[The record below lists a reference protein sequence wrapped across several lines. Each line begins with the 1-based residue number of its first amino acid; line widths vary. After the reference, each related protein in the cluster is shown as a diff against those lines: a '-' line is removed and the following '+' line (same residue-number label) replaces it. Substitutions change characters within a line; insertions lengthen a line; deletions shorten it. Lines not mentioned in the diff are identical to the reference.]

1 MCPYKLGL
9 WGHTSERFI
18 NYVPVYISM
27 AYTEIKERAGKKYY
41 YRVKTFRKGKGFQ
54 KKRVYLGVD
63 LDKKALSEKES
74 EADRELRLL
83 SSLLSEEEKA
93 FLEDIK
99 KKYHN
104 EPKENFENRYEVF
117 CSQFTYDSDAIE
129 GNTLTLQQ
137 TSMLLFENIV
147 PSAKSMREV
156 NEALNHKKAFDF
168 ILNYKEDITRQ
179 FILDLHS
186 LVVKETLRE
195 DLESQIGKY
204 RTVQVYIRGAKWTPP
219 KPEDVPNEM
228 KTLLAWYTLNEKKLH
243 PLILASYF
251 HAAFEQIHPFVDGN
265 GRVGRLLM
273 NFILHKNGYPMIN
286 IPNKIKQRYYSALE
300 KAHLEGDLRPFIE
313 LLIYVLKNSEV
324 LI

>member
-1 MCPYKLGL
+1 M
-9 WGHTSERFI
+9 
-18 NYVPVYISM
+18 V
-27 AYTEIKERAGKKYY
+27 YTEIKEINGKKYY
-41 YRVKTFRKGKGFQ
+41 YRVKNFRTGKTFK
-54 KKRVYLGVD
+54 KKRIYLGAD
-63 LDKKALSEKES
+63 LDKKALLEKES

-83 SSLLSEEEKA
+83 SSLLSEEEKT
-93 FLEDIK
+93 FLEGIK
-99 KKYHN
+99 EKYHA
-104 EPKENFENRYEVF
+104 EPKENLENRYEVF

-147 PSAKSMREV
+147 PAAKSMREI

-168 ILNYKEDITRQ
+168 ILQYQDDINKQ
-179 FILDLHS
+179 FILDIHS
-186 LVVKETLRE
+186 LIVRDTLRKN
-195 DLESQIGKY
+195 LESQIGKL
-204 RTVQVYIRGAKWTPP
+204 RTLQVYIRGAKWMPP
-219 KPEDVPNEM
+219 KPEDVPNEI
-228 KTLLAWYTLNEKKLH
+228 KTLLAWYSQNKKKLH
-243 PLILASYF
+243 PLIIATYF
-251 HAAFEQIHPFVDGN
+251 HVVFEQIHPFVDGN

-313 LLIYVLKNSEV
+313 LLIYVLKNSQV

>member
-1 MCPYKLGL
+1 M
-9 WGHTSERFI
+9 
-18 NYVPVYISM
+18 V
-27 AYTEIKERAGKKYY
+27 YTEIKEVKGRKYY
-41 YRVKTFRKGKGFQ
+41 YRVVSVRKGRKVE
-54 KKRVYLGVD
+54 KKRVYLGVN
-63 LDKKALSEKES
+63 LDKKALLEKES
-74 EADRELRLL
+74 EADKELRLL
-83 SSLLSEEEKA
+83 SSLLSEEERS
-93 FLEDIK
+93 FLEEVK
-99 KKYHN
+99 KKYYN
-104 EPKENFENRYEVF
+104 EPKENLENRYEAF

-168 ILNYKEDITRQ
+168 ILSYKEDINKQ

-186 LVVKETLRE
+186 FVVKDTLRRE
-195 DLESQIGKY
+195 LESQIGKL

-219 KPEDVPNEM
+219 KPGDVPNEM
-228 KTLLAWYTLNEKKLH
+228 KTLLAWYSQNQKNSKVFRVLGNAKHFRHKKKLH
-243 PLILASYF
+243 PLILAAYF
-251 HAAFEQIHPFVDGN
+251 HTAFEQIHPFVDGN

-300 KAHLEGDLRPFIE
+300 KAHLEGNLKPFIE
-313 LLIYVLKNSEV
+313 LLIHILKNSQV
-324 LI
+324 LV

>member
-1 MCPYKLGL
+1 M
-9 WGHTSERFI
+9 
-18 NYVPVYISM
+18 V
-27 AYTEIKERAGKKYY
+27 YTEIKEVKGRKYY
-41 YRVKTFRKGKGFQ
+41 YRVISVRKGK
-54 KKRVYLGVD
+54 KIEKRRVYLGAG
-63 LDKKALSEKES
+63 LDKKALSEKEAG
-74 EADRELRLL
+74 ADKELRLL
-83 SSLLSEEEKA
+83 SSLLSDEEIT
-93 FLEDIK
+93 FLEGIK
-99 KKYHN
+99 KKYQN
-104 EPKENFENRYEVF
+104 EPKENLENRYEVF

-147 PSAKSMREV
+147 PSAKSMREI

-168 ILNYKEDITRQ
+168 ILQYKGDINKQ

-186 LVVKETLRE
+186 FVVKETLRKE
-195 DLESQIGKY
+195 LDGQIGKL
-204 RTVQVYIRGAKWTPP
+204 RTLQVYIRGAKWMPP

-243 PLILASYF
+243 PLVLAAYF
-251 HAAFEQIHPFVDGN
+251 HTAFEQIHPFVDGN

-300 KAHLEGDLRPFIE
+300 KAHLEGDLRSFIE
-313 LLIYVLKNSEV
+313 LLIYTLKNAQI
-324 LI
+324 LL